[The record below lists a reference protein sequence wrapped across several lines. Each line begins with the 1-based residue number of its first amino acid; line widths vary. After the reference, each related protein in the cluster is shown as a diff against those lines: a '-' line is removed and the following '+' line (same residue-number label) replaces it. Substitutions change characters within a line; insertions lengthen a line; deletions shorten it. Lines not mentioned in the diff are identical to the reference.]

1 MASIQNYVYI
11 ILFGGFIF
19 ASLYF
24 HFSYQ
29 QEEEEEEEMNDD
41 ERIGVKISSIN
52 ETDEDVFGIQKIYP
66 TKEEG
71 QEWYMNMN
79 DPLSDERFDPYNLLT
94 MEDESPQ
101 DSLFKIIRNKDN
113 SWKMVPLTD
122 YTRIRMNVMTID
134 GYNQSKI
141 ETFDHS
147 ELAEKGYMQS
157 INDWKNIEMTG
168 YIKLNKF
175 DIDEE
180 NGEFQWYNR
189 GGKHYNSS
197 YKNVECE
204 GVGYKGNLFF
214 DGKTRFAKE
223 QWHVSY
229 DFVDK
234 KDGSEKDLEKKWIGY
249 KYIVYNVEDKKSG
262 QTFVKMENWLDDD
275 YGDGS
280 NLGQSNWKKVYEYVD
295 NGDWGKEGK
304 ECSGK
309 KDQIITWGGPI
320 ATFRWDDATD
330 VDFKFLS
337 VREIDPL
344 IDIIK

>member
-1 MASIQNYVYI
+1 VCNSNGLQFQKLTRMSLSSFVWSFLLIITILIPPLLQNAIAS
-11 ILFGGFIF
+11 
-19 ASLYF
+19 
-24 HFSYQ
+24 
-29 QEEEEEEEMNDD
+29 
-41 ERIGVKISSIN
+41 
-52 ETDEDVFGIQKIYP
+52 EDIFGIEKIYP
-66 TKEEG
+66 TQKGGE
-71 QEWYMNMN
+71 EWYMDMIN
-79 DPLSDERFDPYNLLT
+79 PLSDNRFDPYNLLA
-94 MEDESPQ
+94 MEDRNSQ
-101 DSLFKIIRNKDN
+101 DPPLFKIIRNKDN

-122 YTRIRMNVMTID
+122 YTSIRMNILTND
-134 GYNQSKI
+134 GYNGNRI

-147 ELAEKGYMQS
+147 KLVEKGYMQS
-157 INDWKNIEMTG
+157 QRDWKNIEMTG

-175 DIDEE
+175 DIDKE

-189 GGKHYNSS
+189 GGLHDNI
-197 YKNVECE
+197 ECE

-234 KDGSEKDLEKKWIGY
+234 KDGSEKDLEGNWIGY
-249 KYIVYNVEDKKSG
+249 KYIVYNIEDKKSD
-262 QTFVKMENWLDDD
+262 QTFVKMENWIDDGG
-275 YGDGS
+275 GDSGS
-280 NLGQSNWKKVYEYVD
+280 NIGQSNWKKVYEYVD

-344 IDIIK
+344 KDIRK